1 MRLSVCHKSM
11 RTKNIFQAIS
21 PKKLRSVISCIL
33 IVFAGIALAVL
44 AQDNPIAA
52 IQKLYAQTSE
62 TIRLALQAEKEGA
75 GAGLYSTEVFV
86 NSHHA
91 PWRAVGNYSKRIIF
105 WYTDQPEFARYENK
119 AEDAVLVKIE
129 VKETAAV
136 RTQYSEF
143 LFDQGQ
149 LVFYFTQEK
158 AGDQP
163 AEERRYYFKAGQLR
177 RSMVGSNVVNEKPD
191 TTVIFR
197 QAESYKKLFLSTF

>member
-1 MRLSVCHKSM
+1 
-11 RTKNIFQAIS
+11 
-21 PKKLRSVISCIL
+21 VISCIL